1 MEKIKAGEEVPV
13 FVDRTVSPSYTADV
27 ARATRRLLELEVPA
41 GLYHCVN
48 SGFATWADIAGEAA
62 RILERP
68 LRTRALTLA
77 TSGLKAPRPLYC
89 AMSNS
94 KLARAGVAMPD
105 WREALARYLAE
116 I

>member
-1 MEKIKAGEEVPV
+1 MDRIKAGEEVPV

-27 ARATRRLLELEVPA
+27 ARATRRLLELEAPA

-89 AMSNS
+89 AMSNA
-94 KLARAGVAMPD
+94 KLARAGIAMPD
-105 WREALARYLAE
+105 WREALAKYLRE
-116 I
+116 L